1 MEINAKNLGGTKK
14 FFIDDPAVIMGVA
27 DYRAATAMAGRKF
40 LDDAVELGVRSDAA
54 PSNYVTIPEIP
65 NMKFPPEVA
74 ARLNRSYKT
83 LMNDDQMGK
92 FLNMYD
98 GAQNWW
104 KMWSL
109 GARPA
114 YHAKNVVGNLWNS
127 YLGGLENPVRFG
139 EAALFQVKLAKNNL
153 DGEMLGRPVKEL
165 YEAMATRG
173 VIGEGQYGGDIA
185 RTLERQL
192 GFNQSTGLRRAAEV
206 TAGTDNP
213 ILRAGFKVGQELE
226 DNARVALFFDQL
238 KKGKSYDEAGRHVQ
252 KYLFDYGDLSPFERG
267 VAKRVMPFYTW
278 SRKNIP
284 LQLESIV
291 THPDKINKI
300 NLAKNNIESQ
310 AEVPYEDQVPSYIQ
324 EAMPIY
330 LPGSAK
336 GQATAFGLANLVPI
350 ADLQVFTKYFNT
362 ENAPDIIEKGKLSNT
377 ASTVLGGVS
386 PLIKAP
392 IEYVTN
398 YDFFRKK
405 SIEEFKGQKADML
418 GVSMPVH
425 LAKLLSNIV
434 LINEVDRTNPGG
446 IFGERT
452 VDKATGNVTTRQ
464 SIFGEERE
472 SRVDLPEEQRQ
483 AQYFTGIRVYDL
495 MLDDIEGQKENKL
508 NQDIKALQGF
518 VTRAGRQEKTRE
530 LEAAESALETFQ
542 NKLEELEIRKEER
555 RKRQR

>member
-1 MEINAKNLGGTKK
+1 
-14 FFIDDPAVIMGVA
+14 
-27 DYRAATAMAGRKF
+27 
-40 LDDAVELGVRSDAA
+40 
-54 PSNYVTIPEIP
+54 
-65 NMKFPPEVA
+65 
-74 ARLNRSYKT
+74 
-83 LMNDDQMGK
+83 
-92 FLNMYD
+92 
-98 GAQNWW
+98 
-104 KMWSL
+104 
-109 GARPA
+109 
-114 YHAKNVVGNLWNS
+114 
-127 YLGGLENPVRFG
+127 
-139 EAALFQVKLAKNNL
+139 
-153 DGEMLGRPVKEL
+153 
-165 YEAMATRG
+165 
-173 VIGEGQYGGDIA
+173 
-185 RTLERQL
+185 
-192 GFNQSTGLRRAAEV
+192 
-206 TAGTDNP
+206 
-213 ILRAGFKVGQELE
+213 
-226 DNARVALFFDQL
+226 
-238 KKGKSYDEAGRHVQ
+238 
-252 KYLFDYGDLSPFERG
+252 
-267 VAKRVMPFYTW
+267 MPFYTW

-284 LQLESIV
+284 LQLEALV

-300 NLAKNNIESQ
+300 NLAKNNIQAQ

-330 LPGSAK
+330 LPGSPK
-336 GQATAFGLANLVPI
+336 GQAAAIGLANLVPI

-362 ENAPDIIEKGKLSNT
+362 EAAPDIIEKGKLSNT
-377 ASTVLGGVS
+377 ASTVMGGVS

-452 VDKATGNVTTRQ
+452 VDKVTGNVTTKQ
-464 SIFGEERE
+464 SIFGQERE

-518 VTRAGRQEKTRE
+518 ITRAGRQEKTRE